1 MVDSSPALWGSTQ
14 GSEKTTVMLLVD
26 PHCSYEIS
34 AAVSVISAAS
44 RFLLLYCSQIIGF
57 SIAVIFFALMR
68 QARAW
73 ELDLPLPSM
82 LAAVESNLRVPLTF
96 LLLAIVPILI
106 SLVFSSLASQPF
118 PPFASFIIVSII
130 SYSFANGSM
139 IILILISQLIFYVA
153 AVLHVFIRTSFF
165 SLKAIRILRG
175 NPTLVTALIA
185 ITLVCFVHPALGL
198 FILLLYHA
206 LCCHDALCRLSV
218 SGHKVVTVVIL
229 SMTPGFCNS
238 FLAASFRSHAQR
250 KELFDSKTKDGDV
263 AELFKFKSSGG
274 FDPLLPLGENST
286 ESPNSAKSFGETQ
299 LEIFNYRHGMLM
311 LHLLATL
318 MFVPSLVAWLQRTV
332 IGPSFP
338 WFLDSALC
346 VGVILHGLCWLKPEF
361 YSPMFLFPGI
371 QGREFRLSFVYLL
384 AGYYSYISALAL
396 APYRAFYAMAAA
408 GAISTALRIIKR
420 RNREKEEA
428 IFTSRKHSHRH

>member
-1 MVDSSPALWGSTQ
+1 MYHAFQSSLFWNAGLCKLRCFPPVGVAWDTTSGLHIIPNLFSETIMVDSSPALWGSTQ

-153 AVLHVFIRTSFF
+153 AVLHVFIRTRLVGSFF
-165 SLKAIRILRG
+165 QLCYFNFYMIKYCCWRRISY
-175 NPTLVTALIA
+175 V
-185 ITLVCFVHPALGL
+185 F
-198 FILLLYHA
+198 
-206 LCCHDALCRLSV
+206 
-218 SGHKVVTVVIL
+218 
-229 SMTPGFCNS
+229 
-238 FLAASFRSHAQR
+238 
-250 KELFDSKTKDGDV
+250 
-263 AELFKFKSSGG
+263 
-274 FDPLLPLGENST
+274 
-286 ESPNSAKSFGETQ
+286 ESPSN
-299 LEIFNYRHGMLM
+299 N
-311 LHLLATL
+311 
-318 MFVPSLVAWLQRTV
+318 
-332 IGPSFP
+332 
-338 WFLDSALC
+338 
-346 VGVILHGLCWLKPEF
+346 
-361 YSPMFLFPGI
+361 
-371 QGREFRLSFVYLL
+371 
-384 AGYYSYISALAL
+384 
-396 APYRAFYAMAAA
+396 
-408 GAISTALRIIKR
+408 
-420 RNREKEEA
+420 
-428 IFTSRKHSHRH
+428 